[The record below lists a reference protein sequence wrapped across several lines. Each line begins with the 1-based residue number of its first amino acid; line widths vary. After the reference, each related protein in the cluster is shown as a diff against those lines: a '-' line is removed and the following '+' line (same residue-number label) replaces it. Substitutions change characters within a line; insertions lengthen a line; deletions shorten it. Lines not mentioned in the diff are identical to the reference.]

1 MNYVIENNINF
12 YDLLNN
18 YKVDTSNS
26 ECEKCLISN
35 SELDKNH
42 ITLNCG
48 HKFNYY
54 PLYEEV
60 IRQKT
65 IKNLSEITK
74 LQVNQIKCPYCRN
87 ITNNILP
94 YIKLENIEKVWGVNQ
109 PKKFSLSLFKCEHIY
124 KSGKNKGFCCGKTA
138 DKFDFGSFCTK
149 HFKIKEN
156 KCKLSK
162 SDEEVIIFQ
171 ENPPVYVNKLEE
183 LKNKYNIKTLKELL
197 KFKKL
202 KVTGNKTQMI
212 NRLIEINYF

>member
-1 MNYVIENNINF
+1 MKRF
-12 YDLLNN
+12 
-18 YKVDTSNS
+18 
-26 ECEKCLISN
+26 
-35 SELDKNH
+35 
-42 ITLNCG
+42 
-48 HKFNYY
+48 
-54 PLYEEV
+54 

-94 YIKLENIEKVWGVNQ
+94 YIKLENIEKIWGVNQ
-109 PKKFSLSLFKCEHIY
+109 PKKFSLSLFKCEYIY
-124 KSGKNKGFCCGKTA
+124 KSGKNKGICCGKTA
-138 DKFDFGSFCTK
+138 DKFDFGNFCTK
-149 HFKIKEN
+149 HFKIKKN
-156 KCKLSK
+156 KCKLCK
-162 SDEEVIIFQ
+162 SDEEVIILQ

-183 LKNKYNIKTLKELL
+183 LKSKYNIKTLKELL